1 MTNFEIF
8 KKKITSSTNLSF
20 LKNGGAGKNLYFDL
34 KANNPYNFY
43 LYSIFTIFF
52 KIMEDGRPWLDMAH
66 VTACLNKLDAGVSEK
81 VCLMSRDEQNVL
93 VVSYSELRQCL
104 DQSFS
109 ECIHSHRNSN
119 VPSSVA
125 SATMGGYN
133 WWWIVKTWDFFVKF
147 HENNFTWFS
156 QERTT
161 VFILF
166 FKKSI
171 LYYFWHVFHWH
182 IFLSVNN
189 FPFFAKFFTKFY
201 DPTFC
206 TTIFVQ

>member
-1 MTNFEIF
+1 MEKFFSFFLEIF
-8 KKKITSSTNLSF
+8 LKSACGKFTAILEQNLKVNIDQHASKIMWFYGLRKITFGRCL
-20 LKNGGAGKNLYFDL
+20 L
-34 KANNPYNFY
+34 KANNQYNFY
-43 LYSIFTIFF
+43 LYSIFTFF
-52 KIMEDGRPWLDMAH
+52 LKIMEDGRPWLDMAH

-147 HENNFTWFS
+147 HENDFTWFS

-166 FKKSI
+166 FLKKYTV
-171 LYYFWHVFHWH
+171 LFWACIPLTH
-182 IFLSVNN
+182 ISFRE
-189 FPFFAKFFTKFY
+189 
-201 DPTFC
+201 
-206 TTIFVQ
+206 